1 MYRHYNTNSTPGQ
14 LHQRYW
20 QEVIGNTYF
29 SLQLRFPHSDT
40 FQGALES
47 WDIGAFSLSRLQSDA
62 LRYQRLRSQVVQDDD
77 HFLVTIPQQSEI
89 EFSQFG
95 RSVTCKPGGFILE
108 HSNEPY
114 EFGYGMPNA
123 MWVLKLPGHLLRN
136 RLRSPERFCAMQFEA
151 MSGMGVV
158 FSEFLQLLSRH
169 RDQLN
174 DRVEPLL
181 SQQLTELLAVTLED
195 DPRVLQS
202 ANSAVRSAHLRRVE
216 EYIRRNIQDPNL
228 TPEHVAR
235 SCAISTRYLHL
246 LFKDTD
252 RTVSQWI
259 KELRL
264 QAAYDH
270 LMRAPKGTQIGQ
282 IAYQWGFADQAQFC
296 NAFKT
301 QFGIKPSELRKTV
314 KVAE

>member
-1 MYRHYNTNSTPGQ
+1 MHKHYNTNSTPGQ

-29 SLQLRFPHSDT
+29 SLQLRFPHSDV
-40 FQGALES
+40 FRGAVDS
-47 WDIGAFSLSRLQSDA
+47 WDIGDFSLSRLQSDA
-62 LRYQRLRSQVVQDDD
+62 LRYQRLRTHCSRDED
-77 HFLVTIPQQSEI
+77 HFLVTIPQQSQI

-95 RSVTCKPGGFILE
+95 RNVTCSPGRFILE

-114 EFGYGMPNA
+114 EFSHGSPNS
-123 MWVLKLPGHLLRN
+123 MWVLKLPGKLLRN

-151 MSGMGVV
+151 MTGIGMI

-169 RDQLN
+169 REHIN
-174 DRVEPLL
+174 DRVEPLFV
-181 SQQLTELLAVTLED
+181 QQLTELLAITLEN

-202 ANSAVRSAHLRRVE
+202 GNSAVRSAHLRRVE
-216 EYIRRNIQDPNL
+216 EYTRRNLQDPGL
-228 TPEHVAR
+228 TPEQIAKA
-235 SCAISTRYLHL
+235 CAISTRYLHL

-264 QAAYDH
+264 QAAHDH
-270 LMRAPKGTQIGQ
+270 LLRAAGSTQIGQ

-301 QFGIKPSELRKTV
+301 YFGIKPSELRKT
-314 KVAE
+314 KKALE